1 MYTSQSVTNCCAKVR
16 MKHLGRAYIRLCS
29 SPSFESLNFEERMIT
44 MLDFVAENQLIQKV
58 ERLKRQA
65 KLPYPCVEVSDFDLK
80 QQPSIK
86 RSQVEHLLSLNWVAK
101 GQHLV
106 IHGPNGNDKVK
117 FGCGFA
123 NHAMEQSH
131 PTEHFEFNQLIFEL
145 RLAQKNNEL
154 TELFKRLSKL
164 DLLMLSNWHLGELE
178 LVDMYLLFSLL
189 ETVLPSLS
197 LLITSDSPVQEWAS
211 SLDEP
216 LLSNRLTELVC
227 DNVRELKFKEVTNI
241 THH

>member
-1 MYTSQSVTNCCAKVR
+1 MYTNQTVANSCAKVR
-16 MKHLGRAYIRLCS
+16 MKHLGRAYIRLRS
-29 SPSFESLNFEERMIT
+29 SPSFESLSFEERMIT
-44 MLDFVAENQLIQKV
+44 MLDFVAENQQIQKV

-65 KLPYPCVEVSDFDLK
+65 KLPYPCTEVSDFDLK

-86 RSQVEHLLSLNWVAK
+86 RSQVKHLLSLNWVAK

-106 IHGPNGNDKVK
+106 IYGSNGNDKVK

-123 NHAMEQSH
+123 NHAMAQTH

-164 DLLMLSNWHLGELE
+164 DLLMLSNWHLDELE

-197 LLITSDSPVQEWAS
+197 LLITSDSPVQEWAG

-227 DNVRELKFKEVTNI
+227 DNVRELKFREVTNVS
-241 THH
+241 H

>member
-1 MYTSQSVTNCCAKVR
+1 MYTNQAIISRSKDVR
-16 MKHLGRAYIRLCS
+16 MGGLGRAYVRLRS
-29 SPSFESLNFEERMIT
+29 SPLFEPMSKDELFFS
-44 MLDFVAENQLIQKV
+44 MLDIVSENQDIQKV

-65 KLPYPCVEVSDFDLK
+65 KLPYPCAEVSDFDLK
-80 QQPSIK
+80 LQPSIK
-86 RSQVEHLLSLNWVAK
+86 RSQVEHLLSLNWIAK
-101 GQHLV
+101 DQHLV

-123 NHAMEQSH
+123 NYVMEQMH

-154 TELFKRLSKL
+154 TELFERLSKL
-164 DLLMLSNWHLGELE
+164 DLLMLSNWHLDELE
-178 LVDMYLLFSLL
+178 LIDMYLLFSLL
-189 ETVLPSLS
+189 ETLLPGLS
-197 LLITSDSPVQEWAS
+197 LLITSEPPVQEWAC

-227 DNVRELKFKEVTNI
+227 DNVRELKFREVTNI
-241 THH
+241 TH